1 MANRS
6 TSPSPT
12 NNTKKVFLALS
23 AIILL
28 SIGASATPITLNSGH
43 SPQPSNAGD
52 GTIATWLVKAIN
64 TYNKDHGTD
73 LSTAS
78 VGLHP
83 DLKVDQG
90 EWAPAGYPKFGPN
103 TLCIGLPANQYEY
116 LVLHWGG
123 KNGGVYQAFDLATFP
138 SAFDIFHAPD
148 RNGLGFYSFYGKAA
162 PAAVPEPGTMV
173 LLGSGML
180 GLARFLRHKFMA

>member
-6 TSPSPT
+6 TSPRPG
-12 NNTKKVFLALS
+12 NNAKKVLLALTT
-23 AIILL
+23 ILLL
-28 SIGASATPITLNSGH
+28 SIAASATPITLNGGGQ
-43 SPQPSNAGD
+43 PQPSNAGD
-52 GTIATWLVKAIN
+52 GSIATWLAKAIN
-64 TYNKDHGTD
+64 TFNQVHGTA

-83 DLKVDQG
+83 DIKVDQG
-90 EWAPAGYPKFGPN
+90 GWAPAGYPKFGPN

-138 SAFDIFHAPD
+138 SAFDFFEAPA
-148 RNGLGFYSFYGKAA
+148 RNGLGFYSLYGKAT

-180 GLARFLRHKFMA
+180 GLARFLRRKFTA

>member
-6 TSPSPT
+6 TSPSPR
-12 NNTKKVFLALS
+12 NKTKNVLLALS
-23 AIILL
+23 AILLL
-28 SIGASATPITLNSGH
+28 SLAASATPITLNSGH

-52 GTIATWLVKAIN
+52 GTITTWLVAAIN
-64 TYNKDHGTD
+64 SYNKVHGTD

-83 DLKVDQG
+83 DIKVDQG
-90 EWAPAGYPKFGPN
+90 ERAPAGYPKFGPN
-103 TLCIGLPANQYEY
+103 RLCIGLPANQYEY

-123 KNGGVYQAFDLATFP
+123 KNGGVYQAFDLASFP
-138 SAFDIFHAPD
+138 SAFDFFEAPA
-148 RNGLGFYSFYGKAA
+148 RNGLSFYSFYGKAT
-162 PAAVPEPGTMV
+162 PAAVPEPGTLV

-180 GLARFLRHKFMA
+180 GLARFLRRKFMA